1 MEKNAPEN
9 VFGIADDINISSA
22 NKGAGMESSEDQS
35 KENIVLENKEM
46 TLDDLKAHLQKNNI
60 TVNEQNIKNYYN
72 EIVDNKKY
80 VTEYNQEIKKLEE
93 AKKEFSNK
101 TEEGKMGEDSNK
113 LITSKISQI
122 EKQLADLNVEK
133 QKKEDNIKSTINNIF
148 NENKTEN
155 SKNVNFETKNT
166 ILNMVLSD
174 EKTNAVEAKEP
185 EKYIEKEN
193 TPKEEEEVVKEE
205 EKFSSTPKE
214 EVIKEEEKFLNS
226 PKEEVIKEEKE
237 FLSAPKEEVI
247 KEEKFS
253 SAPKEEVVKE
263 EVSDVPIKESSNT
276 NQNPISNIEKVDNSS
291 VPSKSEEKT
300 KETGSDIS
308 SLSEEMRKGFESVL
322 NAIQGI
328 NKGSSEPQKEKPQEP
343 SEAPKQPQPQVA
355 SGAQDKP
362 KTPQKNYIE
371 EYRESLR
378 SNAPINGFVGIK
390 GLELKANNIGSYL

>member
-9 VFGIADDINISSA
+9 VFGIADEINISSA
-22 NKGAGMESSEDQS
+22 NKGSGMESSENQS
-35 KENIVLENKEM
+35 EENIVPENKEM

-60 TVNEQNIKNYYN
+60 TVNEENIQNYYN
-72 EIVDNKKY
+72 QIVENKKY
-80 VTEYNQEIKKLEE
+80 VTEYNQTIKELEE

-101 TEEGKMGEDSNK
+101 TEEGKIGEDSNK

-166 ILNMVLSD
+166 ILNMALNDQKSNV
-174 EKTNAVEAKEP
+174 VEAKEP
-185 EKYIEKEN
+185 EKDIEKES
-193 TPKEEEEVVKEE
+193 TPKEAAVKEEEEFLNAPKGDAVKEE
-205 EKFSSTPKE
+205 
-214 EVIKEEEKFLNS
+214 I
-226 PKEEVIKEEKE
+226 
-237 FLSAPKEEVI
+237 
-247 KEEKFS
+247 
-253 SAPKEEVVKE
+253 
-263 EVSDVPIKESSNT
+263 SDVPINETPNT

-291 VPSKSEEKT
+291 VPSKSEEKP

-343 SEAPKQPQPQVA
+343 SEAPKQPQSQGA
-355 SGAQDKP
+355 SDAQDKP

>member
-9 VFGIADDINISSA
+9 VFGIAEDVDISSV
-22 NKGAGMESSEDQS
+22 NKGAGMETSEDQS

-46 TLDDLKAHLQKNNI
+46 TLDDLKSHLQKNNI
-60 TVNEQNIKNYYN
+60 TVNEENIQNYYN
-72 EIVDNKKY
+72 QIVEHKKY
-80 VTEYNQEIKKLEE
+80 VTEYNQAIKELED

-101 TEEGKMGEDSNK
+101 TEEGEIGEDSNK

-166 ILNMVLSD
+166 ILNMALNDQKSNV
-174 EKTNAVEAKEP
+174 VEAKEP
-185 EKYIEKEN
+185 EKDIEKES
-193 TPKEEEEVVKEE
+193 TPKEDAVKEEEE
-205 EKFSSTPKE
+205 
-214 EVIKEEEKFLNS
+214 FLN
-226 PKEEVIKEEKE
+226 
-237 FLSAPKEEVI
+237 APKEE
-247 KEEKFS
+247 
-253 SAPKEEVVKE
+253 AVKE
-263 EVSDVPIKESSNT
+263 EISDVPIKETSNT

-291 VPSKSEEKT
+291 LSPKSEEKT
-300 KETGSDIS
+300 KETGSDVS

-343 SEAPKQPQPQVA
+343 SEAPKQPQPQGA
-355 SGAQDKP
+355 SDAQDKP
-362 KTPQKNYIE
+362 KTTQKNYIE

>member
-9 VFGIADDINISSA
+9 VFGIAEEIDISSA
-22 NKGAGMESSEDQS
+22 NKGSGVEASDNKSE
-35 KENIVLENKEM
+35 ENIVPETKEM
-46 TLDDLKAHLQKNNI
+46 TLDDLKSYLQKNNI
-60 TVNEQNIKNYYN
+60 TVNEENIQNYYN
-72 EIVDNKKY
+72 QIVENKKY
-80 VTEYNQEIKKLEE
+80 ITEYNQTIKELEE
-93 AKKEFSNK
+93 AKNSFSNK
-101 TEEGKMGEDSNK
+101 TEDVKTGEDSNK

-166 ILNMVLSD
+166 ILNMALNDQKPNVT
-174 EKTNAVEAKEP
+174 ETKEP
-185 EKYIEKEN
+185 EKNLEKEN
-193 TPKEEEEVVKEE
+193 TPKEEAVKEE
-205 EKFSSTPKE
+205 ES
-214 EVIKEEEKFLNS
+214 
-226 PKEEVIKEEKE
+226 
-237 FLSAPKEEVI
+237 FLSAPKEEAV
-247 KEEKFS
+247 KEEKE
-253 SAPKEEVVKE
+253 AN
-263 EVSDVPIKESSNT
+263 VSIKETANT
-276 NQNPISNIEKVDNSS
+276 NQNSISDMEKIDNSNES
-291 VPSKSEEKT
+291 PKSEEKT

-328 NKGSSEPQKEKPQEP
+328 NKGSSETQKEKPQESP
-343 SEAPKQPQPQVA
+343 EASKQPQPQGA

>member
-1 MEKNAPEN
+1 MEKNSPEN
-9 VFGIADDINISSA
+9 VFGIADEINISSA
-22 NKGAGMESSEDQS
+22 NKGSGMESSENQS
-35 KENIVLENKEM
+35 EENIVPENKEM

-60 TVNEQNIKNYYN
+60 TVNEENIQNYYN
-72 EIVDNKKY
+72 QIVENKKY
-80 VTEYNQEIKKLEE
+80 VTEYNQAIKELED

-101 TEEGKMGEDSNK
+101 TEEGKIGEDSNK

-166 ILNMVLSD
+166 ILNMALNDQKSNV
-174 EKTNAVEAKEP
+174 VEAKEP
-185 EKYIEKEN
+185 EKDIEKE
-193 TPKEEEEVVKEE
+193 
-205 EKFSSTPKE
+205 ST
-214 EVIKEEEKFLNS
+214 
-226 PKEEVIKEEKE
+226 
-237 FLSAPKEEVI
+237 
-247 KEEKFS
+247 
-253 SAPKEEVVKE
+253 PKEEVVKE
-263 EVSDVPIKESSNT
+263 EEEFLSTPKEEVVKEGVSDVPLKETSNT
-276 NQNPISNIEKVDNSS
+276 NQNPISNMEKVDSSS

-300 KETGSDIS
+300 KETGGDVS

-328 NKGSSEPQKEKPQEP
+328 NKGGSEPQKEKPQET
-343 SEAPKQPQPQVA
+343 SETPKQPQSQGA
-355 SGAQDKP
+355 SDVQDKP

>member
-9 VFGIADDINISSA
+9 VFGIADDNNISSA

-35 KENIVLENKEM
+35 KENILLENKEM
-46 TLDDLKAHLQKNNI
+46 TLDDLKSHLQKNNI

-80 VTEYNQEIKKLEE
+80 VTEYNKEIKKLEE

-101 TEEGKMGEDSNK
+101 TEERKMGEDSNK

-193 TPKEEEEVVKEE
+193 TPKEEVVKEE
-205 EKFSSTPKE
+205 EKFS
-214 EVIKEEEKFLNS
+214 
-226 PKEEVIKEEKE
+226 
-237 FLSAPKEEVI
+237 SAPKEEVI

-253 SAPKEEVVKE
+253 SAPKEEVIKEEKDFLSAPKEEVVKE

-291 VPSKSEEKT
+291 VPSKYEEKS
-300 KETGSDIS
+300 KEKEGGNNIA

-328 NKGSSEPQKEKPQEP
+328 NKRSSEQQKEKPQES
-343 SEAPKQPQPQVA
+343 SETPKQPQPQGA
-355 SGAQDKP
+355 SDVQDKP

>member
-9 VFGIADDINISSA
+9 VFGIADESNISSA
-22 NKGAGMESSEDQS
+22 NKGSGMESSENKS
-35 KENIVLENKEM
+35 EENIVPENKEM

-60 TVNEQNIKNYYN
+60 TINEDNIQNYYN
-72 EIVDNKKY
+72 QIVENKKY
-80 VTEYNQEIKKLEE
+80 VTEYNQTIKKLEE
-93 AKKEFSNK
+93 DKKEFSNK
-101 TEEGKMGEDSNK
+101 TEEGKIGEDSNK

-166 ILNMVLSD
+166 ILNMALNDQKSNV
-174 EKTNAVEAKEP
+174 VEAKEQ
-185 EKYIEKEN
+185 EKDIEKE
-193 TPKEEEEVVKEE
+193 
-205 EKFSSTPKE
+205 ST
-214 EVIKEEEKFLNS
+214 
-226 PKEEVIKEEKE
+226 
-237 FLSAPKEEVI
+237 
-247 KEEKFS
+247 
-253 SAPKEEVVKE
+253 PKEEVVKE
-263 EVSDVPIKESSNT
+263 EEGFLNAPKEDAVKEEEEFLNAPKEEAVKEKKEFLSTPKEEAVKEKKEFLSTPKEEVVKDGVSDVPLKETSNT
-276 NQNPISNIEKVDNSS
+276 NQNPISNMEKVDSSS

-300 KETGSDIS
+300 KETGSDVS

-328 NKGSSEPQKEKPQEP
+328 NKGSSEAQKEKPQET
-343 SEAPKQPQPQVA
+343 SETPKQPQPQGA
-355 SGAQDKP
+355 SDAQDKP

-371 EYRESLR
+371 EDRESLR

>member
-9 VFGIADDINISSA
+9 VFGIADEINITSA
-22 NKGAGMESSEDQS
+22 NKGAGMESSENQS
-35 KENIVLENKEM
+35 EENIVLENKEM
-46 TLDDLKAHLQKNNI
+46 TLDDLKSYLQKNNI
-60 TVNEQNIKNYYN
+60 TVNEQNIENYYN

-80 VTEYNQEIKKLEE
+80 VTEYNQTIKELEE
-93 AKKEFSNK
+93 AKKQFSNQ
-101 TEEGKMGEDSNK
+101 TEKGKMGEDSNK

-166 ILNMVLSD
+166 VLNMALNY

-185 EKYIEKEN
+185 EKDIEKEN
-193 TPKEEEEVVKEE
+193 TSKEEIVKDE
-205 EKFSSTPKE
+205 
-214 EVIKEEEKFLNS
+214 
-226 PKEEVIKEEKE
+226 E
-237 FLSAPKEEVI
+237 FL
-247 KEEKFS
+247 

-263 EVSDVPIKESSNT
+263 EISDVPIKESVNT

-328 NKGSSEPQKEKPQEP
+328 NKGSSEQQKEKPQES
-343 SEAPKQPQPQVA
+343 SEASKQPQPQGA
-355 SGAQDKP
+355 SDVQDKP

>member
-9 VFGIADDINISSA
+9 VFGIADEINISSA
-22 NKGAGMESSEDQS
+22 NKGSGMESSENQS
-35 KENIVLENKEM
+35 EENIVPENKEM

-60 TVNEQNIKNYYN
+60 TVNEENIQNYYN
-72 EIVDNKKY
+72 QIVENKKY
-80 VTEYNQEIKKLEE
+80 VTEYNQTIKELED

-101 TEEGKMGEDSNK
+101 TEEGKIGEDSNK

-166 ILNMVLSD
+166 ILNMALNDQKSNVVESKEQ
-174 EKTNAVEAKEP
+174 EKD
-185 EKYIEKEN
+185 IEKEN
-193 TPKEEEEVVKEE
+193 TPKEEAVKEEEEFLSTPKEEVVKEE
-205 EKFSSTPKE
+205 E
-214 EVIKEEEKFLNS
+214 
-226 PKEEVIKEEKE
+226 E
-237 FLSAPKEEVI
+237 FLST
-247 KEEKFS
+247 
-253 SAPKEEVVKE
+253 PKEEVVKE
-263 EVSDVPIKESSNT
+263 EVSDVPIKETSNT
-276 NQNPISNIEKVDNSS
+276 NQNPISNMEKVDSSS

-300 KETGSDIS
+300 KETGSDVS

-328 NKGSSEPQKEKPQEP
+328 NKGGSEPQKEKPQEP
-343 SEAPKQPQPQVA
+343 SEAPKQPQPQGA
-355 SGAQDKP
+355 SDVQDKP

>member
-9 VFGIADDINISSA
+9 VFGIADEINISSA
-22 NKGAGMESSEDQS
+22 NKGSGMESSENQS
-35 KENIVLENKEM
+35 EENIVPENKEM
-46 TLDDLKAHLQKNNI
+46 NLDDLKEHLQKNNI
-60 TVNEQNIKNYYN
+60 TVNEQNIENYYN

-80 VTEYNQEIKKLEE
+80 VTEYNKTIKELEE
-93 AKKEFSNK
+93 AKKQFSNK
-101 TEEGKMGEDSNK
+101 TEEGKMGEDYNK

-166 ILNMVLSD
+166 VLNMALND
-174 EKTNAVEAKEP
+174 EKPSVVETKEP
-185 EKYIEKEN
+185 EKDIEKEN
-193 TPKEEEEVVKEE
+193 T
-205 EKFSSTPKE
+205 
-214 EVIKEEEKFLNS
+214 
-226 PKEEVIKEEKE
+226 
-237 FLSAPKEEVI
+237 
-247 KEEKFS
+247 
-253 SAPKEEVVKE
+253 PKEEVVKE
-263 EVSDVPIKESSNT
+263 EVSDVPIKETSNT
-276 NQNPISNIEKVDNSS
+276 ISNIEKVDNSS
-291 VPSKSEEKT
+291 VPSKPEEKI
-300 KETGSDIS
+300 KETGNDIS

-343 SEAPKQPQPQVA
+343 SETPKQPQPQGA
-355 SGAQDKP
+355 SDVQDKP

-390 GLELKANNIGSYL
+390 GMELKANNIGSYL

>member
-1 MEKNAPEN
+1 
-9 VFGIADDINISSA
+9 
-22 NKGAGMESSEDQS
+22 
-35 KENIVLENKEM
+35 
-46 TLDDLKAHLQKNNI
+46 
-60 TVNEQNIKNYYN
+60 
-72 EIVDNKKY
+72 
-80 VTEYNQEIKKLEE
+80 
-93 AKKEFSNK
+93 
-101 TEEGKMGEDSNK
+101 MGEDSNK

-193 TPKEEEEVVKEE
+193 TPKEEVVKEE
-205 EKFSSTPKE
+205 EKFS
-214 EVIKEEEKFLNS
+214 
-226 PKEEVIKEEKE
+226 
-237 FLSAPKEEVI
+237 SAPKEEVI

-253 SAPKEEVVKE
+253 SAPKEEVIKEEKDFLSAPKEEVVKE

-291 VPSKSEEKT
+291 VPSKYEEKS
-300 KETGSDIS
+300 KEKEGGNNIA

-328 NKGSSEPQKEKPQEP
+328 NKRSSEQQKEKPQES
-343 SEAPKQPQPQVA
+343 SETPKQPQPQGA
-355 SGAQDKP
+355 SDVQDKP

>member
-60 TVNEQNIKNYYN
+60 TVNEQNIENYYN

-80 VTEYNQEIKKLEE
+80 VTEYNQTIKELEE
-93 AKKEFSNK
+93 VKNSFSNK
-101 TEEGKMGEDSNK
+101 TEEGKIGEDSNK

-166 ILNMVLSD
+166 ILNMALNDQKSNV
-174 EKTNAVEAKEP
+174 VEAKEP
-185 EKYIEKEN
+185 EKDIEKES
-193 TPKEEEEVVKEE
+193 TPKEDAVKEEEE
-205 EKFSSTPKE
+205 
-214 EVIKEEEKFLNS
+214 FLN
-226 PKEEVIKEEKE
+226 
-237 FLSAPKEEVI
+237 APKEEVI
-247 KEEKFS
+247 
-253 SAPKEEVVKE
+253 KE

-291 VPSKSEEKT
+291 LPSKSEEKT
-300 KETGSDIS
+300 KKTGSDIS

-328 NKGSSEPQKEKPQEP
+328 NKGSSEQQKEKPQES
-343 SEAPKQPQPQVA
+343 SETPKQPQPQGA
-355 SGAQDKP
+355 SDVQDKP